1 MLVVGYIAFIVA
13 GFFVPWQPRLFWT
26 VLLPLLILFIVVGGF
41 YPWRS
46 ICPLA
51 AFGEIG
57 RKLPRRVQRRVPEW
71 LERFH
76 LVVPFVF
83 LAVMLVLRHVATNGD
98 GRWISGLLIV
108 LALAAFATNLL
119 FTGKTWCNFICPVGV
134 VERIYTDPSS
144 PRRAAANSQC
154 ERCTACK
161 RSCPDID
168 QENNYWHELT
178 EKGRRFATY
187 AFPGLVFTFYL
198 YFWLRVG
205 DWEAYFDGRWTR
217 KVTDAGLAFGPG
229 FFFAP
234 GVPAI
239 LAAALTLTVGALG
252 SFVLFR
258 ALEAG
263 VQRLLPGFDR
273 RRHLVLSLASFTAF
287 SLFYLYAGAPT
298 LRRIPGATRVFAFA
312 APAIATLVLVR
323 RWGRRRET
331 YARERGVAR
340 LIRNWSFEGPPPAD
354 PIEAYTRAQAS
365 EQARDQ
371 LLEGYIETLRDVVS
385 DGLVDESEA
394 RMLAEIRKQFGVTQR
409 EHERAVARLS
419 VDDRRILAS
428 GRVVSVEER
437 LQLDT
442 YRAALT
448 EALLRAASPS
458 EIESLREEFG
468 IGEEQHLALVERM
481 RSGSGSLLERGRRE
495 IGEAAARRADREALA
510 AFPAAGEGV
519 ELLEFLLG
527 LAEAASLE
535 RVFDL
540 LESIGE
546 RGRIALL
553 RPGLASRDPGTRRQA
568 FRELARISPEAR
580 ELGTV
585 LEPFVVEPPDA
596 KPGGVLREI
605 LDRLVRDRDPYI
617 RAAAVWSLGITSPGS
632 PAIFDAA
639 RDDTD
644 PLVTEAAGASLVPED
659 EADRAARSAHFA
671 GRTRISRMQFLRK
684 VPIFSELEADD
695 LLDLAELGREEEIP
709 PGQALCEQNRPD
721 SGDLFVILAGRA
733 VVRVRGGMPGEEQE
747 SDVAELGP
755 GEVVGELSLLDGSPR
770 SATVLPG
777 GGPLRVL
784 RIPAQAF
791 RERLLPRG
799 RVSRSLLL
807 TLTQRLRGLSARL
820 LESERQP
827 AAR

>member
-1 MLVVGYIAFIVA
+1 MAFIAA
-13 GFFVPWQPRLFWT
+13 GFLVPWQPRLFWT
-26 VLLPLLILFIVVGGF
+26 VLLPLLILFIVIGGF
-41 YPWRS
+41 HPWRS

-57 RKLPRRVQRRVPEW
+57 RKLPRRVQHRAPEW

-76 LVVPFVF
+76 MVVPFAF
-83 LAVMLVLRHVATNGD
+83 LAAMLVLRHLATNGD

-108 LALAAFATNLL
+108 LALAAFATNVL

-144 PRRAAANSQC
+144 PRHAAANSQC

-187 AFPGLVFTFYL
+187 AFPGLVFAFYF

-205 DWEAYFDGRWTR
+205 DWEGYFDGRWTR
-217 KVTDAGLAFGPG
+217 QIADAGLAFGPG

-239 LAAALTLTVGALG
+239 LAVALTLTVCALG
-252 SFVLFR
+252 SYAFFR
-258 ALEAG
+258 LLEAS

-273 RRHLVLSLASFTAF
+273 RRHLMLSLAAFTAF
-287 SLFYLYAGAPT
+287 SVFYFYAGAPT
-298 LRRIPGATRVFAFA
+298 LRRIPGATRSFAFV
-312 APAIATLVLVR
+312 APVIATLVLVR

-331 YARERGVAR
+331 YTRERGAAR
-340 LIRNWSFEGPPPAD
+340 LMRTWSFEGPPPAD

-371 LLEGYIETLRDVVS
+371 LLAGYIETLRDVVS
-385 DGLVDESEA
+385 DGMVDESEA
-394 RMLAEIRKQFGVTQR
+394 RMLAEIRKQFGVTPR

-419 VDDRRILAS
+419 AEDRRVLAS
-428 GRVVSVEER
+428 GRVVTVEER
-437 LQLDT
+437 LQLET

-458 EIESLREEFG
+458 EIELLREEFG
-468 IGEEQHLALVERM
+468 IALEQHQALVERM
-481 RSGSGSLLERGRRE
+481 RSGSGPLLERGRRE
-495 IGEAAARRADREALA
+495 IGEAAARRADREALL
-510 AFPAAGEGV
+510 AFPRGEAID
-519 ELLEFLLG
+519 LLEFLLG
-527 LAEAASLE
+527 RAEAASLE

-540 LESIGE
+540 LESIGARE
-546 RGRIALL
+546 KILLL

-568 FRELARISPEAR
+568 FRELAQASPEAR
-580 ELGTV
+580 ELGSL

-596 KPGGVLREI
+596 RPGGVLREI
-605 LDRLVRDRDPYI
+605 LERLVRDRDPYV
-617 RAAAVWSLGITSPGS
+617 RAAAVWGLGMTSPGS
-632 PAIFDAA
+632 PAIFAAA

-659 EADRAARSAHFA
+659 EADRAAREAHFA
-671 GRTRISRMQFLRK
+671 GRTRVSRMQFLRN
-684 VPIFSELEADD
+684 VAIFSELEADD
-695 LLDLAELGREEEIP
+695 LLDLAELGREEEVP
-709 PGQALCEQNRPD
+709 PGQALCEQDRPD

-733 VVRVRGGMPGEEQE
+733 VVRVRGGAPGQE
-747 SDVAELGP
+747 RDSRVAELGP

-770 SATVLPG
+770 SATVVPE

-784 RIPAQAF
+784 RVPAQAF

-820 LESERQP
+820 SESERQP